1 MSWTHLI
8 GGVNSESGDAGLTD
22 EPTLRARFRGI
33 VFKELRIFYFILSF
47 FTYFFIVTLGWLYF
61 GRLWE
66 EHYDIAFI
74 ISAMSEPY
82 MGALAI
88 YTILKEHRKKTY
100 KAGSFHKG
108 EIFVGIWVSMLVAA
122 LFLTAFSDNYT
133 IGEPLRILISNSTAV
148 ILIYIGGLIHRP

>member
-1 MSWTHLI
+1 MSWTHLMNN
-8 GGVNSESGDAGLTD
+8 NSLAENTEPID
-22 EPTLRARFRGI
+22 EPTLRARFRGL
-33 VFKELRIFYFILSF
+33 VFKELRIFYFILSL
-47 FTYFFIVTLGWLYF
+47 FTYFFIITLGVLYF

-66 EHYDIAFI
+66 AHYDLAFVV
-74 ISAMSEPY
+74 SALSEPY

-108 EIFVGIWVSMLVAA
+108 EVFVGLWVVMLIAA
-122 LFLTAFSDNYT
+122 ILLTALSDNYT

>member
-1 MSWTHLI
+1 MNNKPLVENTEPI
-8 GGVNSESGDAGLTD
+8 D
-22 EPTLRARFRGI
+22 EPTLRARFRGL
-33 VFKELRIFYFILSF
+33 VFKELRIFYFILSL
-47 FTYFFIVTLGWLYF
+47 FTYFFIIVLGVLYF

-66 EHYDIAFI
+66 AHYDLAFI
-74 ISAMSEPY
+74 VSAMSEPY

-108 EIFVGIWVSMLVAA
+108 EIFVGIWVTMLVVAI
-122 LFLTAFSDNYT
+122 LLTALSDNYT